1 MTKSSHSLLFCAINT
16 AVERVSGAAK
26 LKNTSGQFDLDLM
39 TLIKDSAPP
48 LASSVLA
55 VQSFFYAVPP
65 GSVPLSLHTF
75 GNNNRK
81 KKKKTY
87 KNNTV

>member
-48 LASSVLA
+48 LASSVFA
-55 VQSFFYAVPP
+55 VQSFFMQSHLDP
-65 GSVPLSLHTF
+65 SLHLSTPSVTTI
-75 GNNNRK
+75 GK

-87 KNNTV
+87 TNNTV